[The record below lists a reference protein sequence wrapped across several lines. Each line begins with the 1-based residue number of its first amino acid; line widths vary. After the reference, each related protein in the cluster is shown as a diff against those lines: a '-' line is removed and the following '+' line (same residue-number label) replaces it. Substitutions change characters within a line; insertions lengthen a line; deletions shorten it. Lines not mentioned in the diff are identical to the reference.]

1 VGLDPDDSGNCG
13 AGVFVCAIVESDG
26 LGAKLDGITKLA
38 GAQISK
44 FQSEIRNKLEIRIQ
58 KRSRSKPVFPL
69 NLSTALVGLALRHM
83 SGLRLQRFASVF
95 TLGVLLVCSCSP
107 GGDPALIGKW
117 KVKDSN
123 HTIEIRKDGNW
134 VEEVEKDAQV
144 TSSTW
149 EWEDTN
155 HIRLTMNSKLVGKA
169 SGVMK
174 VTLNG
179 DTLILKDQDGA
190 TEYTRVK

>member
-1 VGLDPDDSGNCG
+1 VSKGGP
-13 AGVFVCAIVESDG
+13 FCA
-26 LGAKLDGITKLA
+26 
-38 GAQISK
+38 
-44 FQSEIRNKLEIRIQ
+44 
-58 KRSRSKPVFPL
+58 
-69 NLSTALVGLALRHM
+69 LSIASVSLALSYM
-83 SGLRLQRFASVF
+83 SGLGIKRLASVF
-95 TLGVLLVCSCSP
+95 TLVVLLVCSCSQ

-123 HTIEIRKDGNW
+123 HVIEIRKDGKW
-134 VEEVEKDAQV
+134 VEEVDKDAQV
-144 TSSTW
+144 TSSNW

>member
-1 VGLDPDDSGNCG
+1 VPRCSHWG
-13 AGVFVCAIVESDG
+13 F
-26 LGAKLDGITKLA
+26 
-38 GAQISK
+38 
-44 FQSEIRNKLEIRIQ
+44 
-58 KRSRSKPVFPL
+58 
-69 NLSTALVGLALRHM
+69 
-83 SGLRLQRFASVF
+83 
-95 TLGVLLVCSCSP
+95 CSCSQ

-123 HTIEIRKDGNW
+123 HTIEIRKDGKW
-134 VEEVEKDAQV
+134 VEEVDKDAQI
-144 TSSTW
+144 TSSNR

-179 DTLILKDQDGA
+179 DSLILKDPDGA

>member
-1 VGLDPDDSGNCG
+1 MNNSWTKRWFPIPVVAWFG
-13 AGVFVCAIVESDG
+13 AAM
-26 LGAKLDGITKLA
+26 LMA
-38 GAQISK
+38 
-44 FQSEIRNKLEIRIQ
+44 
-58 KRSRSKPVFPL
+58 
-69 NLSTALVGLALRHM
+69 LS
-83 SGLRLQRFASVF
+83 
-95 TLGVLLVCSCSP
+95 SCSP

-117 KVKDSN
+117 KIKDSN
-123 HTIEIRKDGNW
+123 HTIEIRKNGDW
-134 VEEVEKDAQV
+134 VEEVEKDAQI
-144 TSSTW
+144 TSSKW

-179 DTLILKDQDGA
+179 DTLVLKDQDET

>member
-1 VGLDPDDSGNCG
+1 MTTFRSRRYFSVS
-13 AGVFVCAIVESDG
+13 
-26 LGAKLDGITKLA
+26 LA
-38 GAQISK
+38 GSVGCLL
-44 FQSEIRNKLEIRIQ
+44 FL
-58 KRSRSKPVFPL
+58 
-69 NLSTALVGLALRHM
+69 LSA
-83 SGLRLQRFASVF
+83 
-95 TLGVLLVCSCSP
+95 CSQ

-123 HTIEIRKDGNW
+123 HTIEIRKDGKW
-134 VEEVEKDAQV
+134 VEAVDKDAQV
-144 TSSTW
+144 TSSSW

-155 HIRLTMNSKLVGKA
+155 HIRLTMDSKLVGKA

-174 VTLNG
+174 VMLNG

>member
-1 VGLDPDDSGNCG
+1 MKPSPYKRHVSC
-13 AGVFVCAIVESDG
+13 F
-26 LGAKLDGITKLA
+26 ITGCL
-38 GAQISK
+38 
-44 FQSEIRNKLEIRIQ
+44 L
-58 KRSRSKPVFPL
+58 
-69 NLSTALVGLALRHM
+69 LS
-83 SGLRLQRFASVF
+83 
-95 TLGVLLVCSCSP
+95 LLSLCSCSP

-123 HTIEIRKDGNW
+123 HTIEIRKDGKW
-134 VEEVEKDAQV
+134 LETVEKDMQI

-155 HIRLTMNSKLVGKA
+155 HIRVTMDSKLVGKA
-169 SGVMK
+169 SGAMK

-179 DTLILKDQDGA
+179 DTLILKDQDGS

>member
-1 VGLDPDDSGNCG
+1 
-13 AGVFVCAIVESDG
+13 
-26 LGAKLDGITKLA
+26 
-38 GAQISK
+38 
-44 FQSEIRNKLEIRIQ
+44 
-58 KRSRSKPVFPL
+58 
-69 NLSTALVGLALRHM
+69 M
-83 SGLRLQRFASVF
+83 
-95 TLGVLLVCSCSP
+95 
-107 GGDPALIGKW
+107 
-117 KVKDSN
+117 
-123 HTIEIRKDGNW
+123 IEIRKDGKW
-134 VEEVEKDAQV
+134 VEAVEKDAEI

-169 SGVMK
+169 SGVMR

>member
-1 VGLDPDDSGNCG
+1 MTTLGLRRY
-13 AGVFVCAIVESDG
+13 F
-26 LGAKLDGITKLA
+26 
-38 GAQISK
+38 
-44 FQSEIRNKLEIRIQ
+44 
-58 KRSRSKPVFPL
+58 
-69 NLSTALVGLALRHM
+69 
-83 SGLRLQRFASVF
+83 SGLIVGS
-95 TLGVLLVCSCSP
+95 LGCLLFLLSACSQ

-123 HTIEIRKDGNW
+123 HTIEIRKDGKW
-134 VEEVEKDAQV
+134 VEAVDKDAQI

-155 HIRLTMNSKLVGKA
+155 HIRLTMESKLVGKA

-174 VTLNG
+174 VMLNG